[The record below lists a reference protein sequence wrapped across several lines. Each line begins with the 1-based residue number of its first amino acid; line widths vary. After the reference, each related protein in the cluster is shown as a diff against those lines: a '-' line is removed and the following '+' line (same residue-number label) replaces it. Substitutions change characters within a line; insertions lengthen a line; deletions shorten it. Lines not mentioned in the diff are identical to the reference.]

1 MVVVGFHLGRSS
13 FCILGFYFMGRL
25 IWIWVNESINPIFE
39 AIVDVVGFGIFS
51 KRLMG
56 IIEFWVVG
64 IWI

>member
-1 MVVVGFHLGRSS
+1 
-13 FCILGFYFMGRL
+13 MGRL